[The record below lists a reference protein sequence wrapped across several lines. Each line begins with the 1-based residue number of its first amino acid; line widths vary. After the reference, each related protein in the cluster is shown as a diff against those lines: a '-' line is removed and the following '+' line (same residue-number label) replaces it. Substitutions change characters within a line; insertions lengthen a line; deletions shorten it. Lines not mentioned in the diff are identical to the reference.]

1 MVKSIALFGTSAD
14 PPTIGH
20 KKILEE
26 LSKIYTFT
34 ISYVSNNPK
43 KKHKEGITI
52 RSQLL
57 KTLIEDL
64 DDYKILFNQSITSK
78 WAVESIKKCKKIY
91 EIDNLDFVIGS
102 DLIQDIFCWKNFEK
116 IIKEVSFFIIL
127 REGYPVESNTLKMLE
142 TYKVKFK
149 ISTIK
154 IPETS
159 SSNFRLNFNCS
170 NLPSSLV
177 DIVRKNN
184 LYESTKLVE
193 LSLCLGLFC
202 DSFFKSSKDNS
213 SGIFVISFCS
223 LLSLPIANKFF

>member
-1 MVKSIALFGTSAD
+1 MGKSIALFGTSAD

-26 LSKIYTFT
+26 LSKIYAFT

-43 KKHKEGITI
+43 KKHIEDISI
-52 RSQLL
+52 RSHLL

-64 DDYKILFNQSITSK
+64 DNPKILFNQSVSSQ
-78 WAVESIKKCKKIY
+78 WAVESIKKCKEIY
-91 EIDNLDFVIGS
+91 DFNNLDFVIGS
-102 DLIQDIFCWKNFEK
+102 DLIKDIFYWKNFDK
-116 IIKEVSFFIIL
+116 IILEVSFFIIL
-127 REGYPVESNTLKMLE
+127 REGYPVESNILQMLE

-149 ISTIK
+149 ISSIK

-170 NLPSSLV
+170 NLPTSLI
-177 DIVRKNN
+177 DIVKKNN

-193 LSLCLGLFC
+193 
-202 DSFFKSSKDNS
+202 
-213 SGIFVISFCS
+213 
-223 LLSLPIANKFF
+223 

>member
-1 MVKSIALFGTSAD
+1 MEKSIALFGTSAD

-20 KKILEE
+20 EKILEG
-26 LSKIYTFT
+26 LSKIYAHT
-34 ISYVSNNPK
+34 ICYVSNNPK
-43 KKHKEGITI
+43 KKHKEDIAI

-142 TYKVKFK
+142 TYNVKFK
-149 ISTIK
+149 ISSIK
-154 IPETS
+154 IPNIS
-159 SSNFRLNFNCS
+159 SSKFRLNFNYS
-170 NLPSSLV
+170 NLPSSLIDFV
-177 DIVRKNN
+177 KKNN
-184 LYESTKLVE
+184 LYEYTKLVE
-193 LSLCLGLFC
+193 
-202 DSFFKSSKDNS
+202 
-213 SGIFVISFCS
+213 
-223 LLSLPIANKFF
+223 

>member
-1 MVKSIALFGTSAD
+1 MGKSIALFGTSAD

-26 LSKIYTFT
+26 LSRIYDFT

-43 KKHKEGITI
+43 KKHIEDISI
-52 RSQLL
+52 RSHLL

-64 DDYKILFNQSITSK
+64 DNPKILFNQSVSSQ
-78 WAVESIKKCKKIY
+78 WALESIKKCKEIY
-91 EIDNLDFVIGS
+91 EFNNLDFVIGS
-102 DLIQDIFCWKNFEK
+102 DLIKDIFYWKNFDK
-116 IIKEVSFFIIL
+116 IILEVSFFIIL

-170 NLPSSLV
+170 NLPTSLI
-177 DIVRKNN
+177 DIVKKNN

-193 LSLCLGLFC
+193 
-202 DSFFKSSKDNS
+202 
-213 SGIFVISFCS
+213 
-223 LLSLPIANKFF
+223 